1 MGELEQCPY
10 TDNECHV
17 QECDSCYTAQETIK
31 KRIKAHSCDYC
42 KNETHGDVI
51 SRQAAIDAILDLH
64 DCPNGYSDTYD
75 KACIIGVLEEL
86 PSAVVPI
93 KDKCLT
99 CIYCENC
106 TDEQTFEE
114 FMFGQD
120 MGNPEDGSL

>member
-1 MGELEQCPY
+1 MNKNKPDHCFPTDPY
-10 TDNECHV
+10 R
-17 QECDSCYTAQETIK
+17 ETHD
-31 KRIKAHSCDYC
+31 KRTKTHSCDC
-42 KNETHGDVI
+42 DRKETHRDVI
-51 SRQAAIDAILDLH
+51 SRQAAIDAIVSLDFVHGCEGELLRLG
-64 DCPNGYSDTYD
+64 DVVDGLR
-75 KACIIGVLEEL
+75 KL
-86 PSAVVPI
+86 PSIVVPI